1 MVSKQTLRV
10 CLVGVKTGRMENRER
25 KIGRKMLFFTVWL
38 GKENGKDRNPGRK
51 FSLPGPQFWSSQI
64 KRKSRREKCCH
75 STFTQI
81 LSPIY
86 PHSWLMTLSP
96 IPPDDF
102 CPQTILI
109 TFASSHLTF
118 TAHQCPM
125 VQVLFSFFFFL
136 FFFFST
142 WPDSL
147 LSSYLLN
154 FAHNFFFF
162 HLLIYHVL
170 ISFCF
175 FFSPAKG
182 SFDFLSSRDRYDLLH
197 FFCYLIF
204 FLNSILPRIFLL
216 YIYIYIYINSFSFNT
231 HIIILFLLSISY
243 FLQTHLGLLKLCI

>member
-125 VQVLFSFFFFL
+125 VQVLFSFFFF
-136 FFFFST
+136 ST

-170 ISFCF
+170 ISFYF
-175 FFSPAKG
+175 FFSSQGVFWFPLQPRQVWP
-182 SFDFLSSRDRYDLLH
+182 SPLFLLFDFFFFKFHSSQNLS
-197 FFCYLIF
+197 
-204 FLNSILPRIFLL
+204 P
-216 YIYIYIYINSFSFNT
+216 IYIYINSFSFNT